1 MQPTIMTQD
10 HYSKQELHFLET
22 DSNKNIYLCIKWLFC
37 LRCLCSR
44 YPCSVHIKIDP
55 VTTLNG
61 VQIVVSDAVRDH
73 GASVT
78 PTLDS
83 GLVAH
88 LVTRYLGGIIRQ
100 YLVSGGSISH
110 RYLQVISGE
119 SFPN

>member
-1 MQPTIMTQD
+1 M
-10 HYSKQELHFLET
+10 
-22 DSNKNIYLCIKWLFC
+22 
-37 LRCLCSR
+37 
-44 YPCSVHIKIDP
+44 HIKIDP

-73 GASVT
+73 WGSVT

-88 LVTRYLGGIIRQ
+88 PVTRYLGGIIRQ

-110 RYLQVISGE
+110 TDIYKSVWARRGLLKLETNINVHIGFARTAALSHI
-119 SFPN
+119 